1 MEEQAKAPEK
11 EESKDTKDTTQT
23 ENKEEESESK
33 KRARDENEEELP
45 ASKRPKLSDDSA
57 SSSSDDISTHSS
69 DADIDADE
77 NHENGENGK
86 GETREQEE
94 EEHKG
99 VMVPASEEDA
109 SDDIEAASVLEED
122 APSIHNEKEEVVK
135 DVEGN
140 VLPTKKS
147 DDDTAASDSETPAK
161 VTADQEQALAETE
174 LKFLEHSLNDTALLS
189 VLSMLKNV
197 HASYY
202 ASEKNDTSRDVKVHK
217 IVYH

>member
-1 MEEQAKAPEK
+1 MEEQAKTSEQGEA
-11 EESKDTKDTTQT
+11 KDTTAS

-45 ASKRPKLSDDSA
+45 ASKRPKLDDDSA
-57 SSSSDDISTHSS
+57 SSSSDEISTHSS
-69 DADIDADE
+69 DADIDAEEE
-77 NHENGENGK
+77 NLNDAHEDGANGK
-86 GETREQEE
+86 VEANEQT
-94 EEHKG
+94 EEHTST
-99 VMVPASEEDA
+99 MVPANEEDA

-122 APSIHNEKEEVVK
+122 APSIHSEKEEFVK

-140 VLPTKKS
+140 VLPTNKS
-147 DDDTAASDSETPAK
+147 DDAAASESAAPAK

-189 VLSMLKNV
+189 VLSMLKSV

-202 ASEKNDTSRDVKVHK
+202 ASDNYDTGRDVKV
-217 IVYH
+217 IN